1 MFSVSQ
7 KREISDK
14 IQKILKDTNHPELPD
29 GEVSFL
35 IRVEGEKSWSWA
47 EIRNNGSVV
56 NPTIN
61 LWNEREL

>member
-1 MFSVSQ
+1 MFSVGV